1 MPPKRTSQKR
11 RPASRRR
18 AKPKS
23 AGKGILRLL
32 LQVLVV
38 LLSLA
43 LIAFAASYVYLR
55 KQANNDVQKDATAA
69 VQNNPS
75 TALVAET
82 EEHLTQKAQISVLEG
97 TWVSVDNGTML
108 SFAAENYSID
118 FPSVEAGKPIK
129 GTFTVKGKRL
139 NMLSSDAPGCEAIQG
154 NYTFTIEGEDLQI
167 FLKEDACTK
176 RSNALVSNWFKL

>member
-11 RPASRRR
+11 RPASRRK

-55 KQANNDVQKDATAA
+55 KQANNDTEQNAAAA

-82 EEHLTQKAQISVLEG
+82 EGPLTQKAQISVLEG
-97 TWVSVDNGTML
+97 TWVSADNGTML
-108 SFAAENYSID
+108 SFVAENYSID
-118 FPSVEAGKPIK
+118 FPSVEAGKPVK
-129 GTFTVKGKRL
+129 GTFTVKGNRL
-139 NMLSSDAPGCEAIQG
+139 NLLSSDASGCETIKGA
-154 NYTFTIEGEDLQI
+154 YTFSIEGDDLQI
-167 FLKEDACTK
+167 FLKEDACAK
-176 RSNALVSNWFKL
+176 RSSALVSSWFKL